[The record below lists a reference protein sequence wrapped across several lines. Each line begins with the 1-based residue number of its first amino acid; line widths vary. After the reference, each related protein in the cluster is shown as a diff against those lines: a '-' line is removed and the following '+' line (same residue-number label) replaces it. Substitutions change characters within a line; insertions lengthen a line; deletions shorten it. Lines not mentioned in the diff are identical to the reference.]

1 MKRKPT
7 LWLAALAVAFIVP
20 LGITSASADV
30 IMDWN
35 AKADAIAA
43 KKNNFLPL
51 RIAAAW
57 R

>member
-30 IMDWN
+30 IMTGTQRPTQSRLR
-35 AKADAIAA
+35 
-43 KKNNFLPL
+43 NNFLPL